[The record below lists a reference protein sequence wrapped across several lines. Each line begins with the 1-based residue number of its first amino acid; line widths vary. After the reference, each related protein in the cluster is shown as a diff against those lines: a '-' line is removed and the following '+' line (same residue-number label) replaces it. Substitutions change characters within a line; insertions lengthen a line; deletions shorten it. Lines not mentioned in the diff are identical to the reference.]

1 MTGRLTILRTE
12 SRALFRADGRPVL
25 GTMSRPVCCSAP
37 RTQSGSGRCPLGRRV
52 DGSEKGTLDRAVERP
67 EFGVPWDPS
76 NGTIRRIWVRHAAR
90 RLVWPGC
97 RFVEPARGPMAPY
110 RLGMKTLHVTMEA
123 ALPVPSGPAASE
135 AAGEPS
141 TPEALN
147 EHALRDRDERLLA
160 LLAPD
165 LAPLMDSTE
174 LGEPLAARDGQPA
187 AVALHALLDAR
198 IAACSLARLA
208 YGTNGRVYVARR
220 RMDREHANMQRGLL
234 ALISGVTPFL
244 VLWSGLPY
252 PVWWMFAA
260 WGIWWACARWVRS
273 LEAWYLAEPV
283 EPGTLL
289 MERALGNFQF
299 ILSRRA
305 TDMAAH
311 RHPRSD

>member
-1 MTGRLTILRTE
+1 
-12 SRALFRADGRPVL
+12 
-25 GTMSRPVCCSAP
+25 
-37 RTQSGSGRCPLGRRV
+37 
-52 DGSEKGTLDRAVERP
+52 
-67 EFGVPWDPS
+67 
-76 NGTIRRIWVRHAAR
+76 
-90 RLVWPGC
+90 
-97 RFVEPARGPMAPY
+97 MAPH

-135 AAGEPS
+135 VAGEPS

-165 LAPLMDSTE
+165 LAALMDSTE

-311 RHPRSD
+311 RSPRSD